1 MILALLVLVFALLA
15 IFWTEPHI
23 EHFELW
29 LIVGLALAILLGG
42 GWPNWP
48 NWRAWVHR
56 PPPKE

>member
-1 MILALLVLVFALLA
+1 MLLALLVLGAALLA

-29 LIVGLALAILLGG
+29 LIAFLALAILLGG
-42 GWPNWP
+42 GWP